1 VKSLTSRLLLASA
14 LLLPCFLGATGY
26 FLDLA
31 FQRSLAAGVA
41 ERLQTQIY
49 LLLGAAE
56 MEGETLTM
64 PPTLSEPLYDQLNSG
79 LYGVILDHRY
89 REVWRSA
96 SARLLPAEL
105 ALQQAADPRGGETA
119 FAQVRLPGIQ
129 VAELPLFLFAH
140 NTLWESDSGG
150 EYRFRFYILRDQI
163 AYQAQLRTY
172 RGQLWQWLGTV
183 AAILLLV
190 QLFIMRWGL
199 RPLGR
204 LAADLHKIEEGETQR
219 LSGEYPREVQ
229 QVTDNLNRVLEREHR
244 QRERYRN
251 SLGDLAHSLKT
262 PLAALRGAL
271 NAPEADEGSHDST
284 ALHQLIDD
292 QVTRMNQ
299 IVSHQLQRAI
309 VRNHGSKQ
317 QQVEVAQVANRLST
331 ALEKVYADKHIRF
344 SLQLPQPCGFYG
356 DERDLMEV
364 LGNLLEN
371 AFKYGEH
378 AVALTGLI
386 DNQNLTLVIGD
397 DGPGVPPSRQ
407 QEILQRGARADTAQ
421 PGQGIGLAMA
431 VEIISGYGGS
441 LSVEQ
446 SPLGGAEFRVSFPL

>member
-1 VKSLTSRLLLASA
+1 MKSLTSRLLLAST

-56 MEGETLTM
+56 IEGDTLTM
-64 PPTLSEPLYDQLNSG
+64 PPTLSEPLYDQINSG
-79 LYGVILDHRY
+79 LYGVILDNNFK
-89 REVWRSA
+89 EVWRSA
-96 SARLLPAEL
+96 SARLLPSEL

-119 FAQVRLPGIQ
+119 FTQLWLPALQ
-129 VAELPLFLFAH
+129 YAEVPLFLFAH
-140 NTLWESDSGG
+140 NTLWENDSGR
-150 EYRFRFYILRDQI
+150 EFRFRFYILRDQM

-190 QLFIMRWGL
+190 QLLILRWGL

-204 LAADLHKIEEGETQR
+204 LAADLHKIEEGEAQR

-229 QVTDNLNRVLEREHR
+229 QVTDNLNRVLEREQR

-271 NAPEADEGSHDST
+271 NAPQTDDAGSKSLT
-284 ALHQLIDD
+284 LNRLIDD

-317 QQVEVAQVANRLST
+317 QQVDVAQVVGRLST
-331 ALEKVYADKHIRF
+331 ALEKVYADKKIQL
-344 SLQLPQPCGFYG
+344 SLQLTQPCPFYG

-378 AVALTGLI
+378 AVELSSRI
-386 DNQNLTLVIGD
+386 DNENLTLIIGD
-397 DGPGVPPSRQ
+397 DGPGVPPSLQ
-407 QEILQRGARADTAQ
+407 QEILQRGARADTAR

-431 VEIISGYGGS
+431 VEIVSGYGGS
-441 LSVEQ
+441 LSVGQ